1 MGFERREAYL
11 GMGRGELGRER
22 GFWGFSFFAARA
34 QNRMNSL
41 LRCIQQ
47 IFAWPLLVGGS
58 YLLLPGEM
66 SVRA

>member
-1 MGFERREAYL
+1 MGGLLGYREGGVRPGERL
-11 GMGRGELGRER
+11 LKLQ
-22 GFWGFSFFAARA
+22 FFAARA

-47 IFAWPLLVGGS
+47 IFVWPPGRGA